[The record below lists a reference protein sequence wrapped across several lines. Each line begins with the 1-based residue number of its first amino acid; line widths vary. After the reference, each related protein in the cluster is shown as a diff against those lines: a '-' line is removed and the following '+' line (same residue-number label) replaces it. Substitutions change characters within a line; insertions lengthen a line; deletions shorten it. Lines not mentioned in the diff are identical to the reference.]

1 VSGLDW
7 QADGLCSQVGGDGW
21 FPDKGGATR
30 DAKAVCARCP
40 VRDACLEYAL
50 ATEQRFGIWGGMSER
65 ERRAERGRRA
75 AAAARLAR
83 PDMLPRTAQRV
94 AAVAELT
101 AEGMTRAQIAAR
113 LGITERAVTY
123 LRQRARDG
131 AA

>member
-1 VSGLDW
+1 
-7 QADGLCSQVGGDGW
+7 
-21 FPDKGGATR
+21 
-30 DAKAVCARCP
+30 
-40 VRDACLEYAL
+40 
-50 ATEQRFGIWGGMSER
+50 
-65 ERRAERGRRA
+65 
-75 AAAARLAR
+75 
-83 PDMLPRTAQRV
+83 MLPRTAQRV